1 MGGESVH
8 VGDCHVWAEISYL
21 DSPTDYRELLPVAS
35 QSRITGNLVMLDDEP
50 IFPRLKKWRE
60 GLRVLIMNL
69 ETAKHL
75 ARSQFSGVKGKPAP
89 RSCAS

>member
-35 QSRITGNLVMLDDEP
+35 QSRITGDLVMLDDEP
-50 IFPRLKKWRE
+50 IFPRLKRWRE
-60 GLRVLIMNL
+60 GLRALIMNFK
-69 ETAKHL
+69 TANHVT
-75 ARSQFSGVKGKPAP
+75 RSQCSVVKAKPAP
-89 RSCAS
+89 RSYAS